1 MSKNLLSSRENM
13 LAVINHEQINYTPC
27 SFMLYKGLLE
37 NSKNYVDFLKKQ
49 INLGLDAYAMIPP
62 RAPQVVNDHY
72 NLHGIA
78 VNFDPSVKVKE
89 WIEERKGE
97 VFPIMVKEYYTPAG
111 NLRAEVR
118 QTDDWRW
125 GDHVP
130 LFDDYIA
137 PRTLKY
143 LIGEEGDL
151 EKLKY
156 LLKPP
161 NIKEEEDVRNE
172 SKPVIEFAHKQNLLT
187 LGGWGVGADM
197 IGWIYGLENMVYSA
211 FDQPELLKDMLNI
224 ISEWNQARMVTL
236 LDIGVDVYIKRAWYE
251 TCNFWSPSSFKKF
264 LLPIIE
270 QEAALAHQY
279 NTKFGY
285 IATDKVSPLL
295 PLLAVSGIDV
305 LIGIDPHTYNLS
317 KTKKA
322 MKEKVC
328 LWGGVN
334 GHLTVENGTEEEVR
348 EEVRIAMREL
358 DLGGGF
364 ILSPVDNVRE
374 DSYRSR
380 RNVRAL
386 LDEWKSLNRKG
397 ESVNMD

>member
-1 MSKNLLSSRENM
+1 M
-13 LAVINHEQINYTPC
+13 LAALNNEQTENIPC

-37 NSKNYVDFLKKQ
+37 NSDNYIDFLQKQ

-62 RAPQVVNDHY
+62 RTPIVVNDNY
-72 NLHGIA
+72 NLHGMS
-78 VNFDPSVKVKE
+78 VNFDPAVEAKE
-89 WIEERKGE
+89 WIEHRETE
-97 VFPIMVKEYYTPAG
+97 TFPIMVKEYQTPAG
-111 NLRAEVR
+111 KLRAEVR

-143 LIGEEGDL
+143 LIGEKDDL
-151 EKLKY
+151 EALKY
-156 LLKPP
+156 LLKFPSSEEKG
-161 NIKEEEDVRNE
+161 IVRKE
-172 SKPVIEFAHKQNLLT
+172 SQTVIDFANKNNLLR

-197 IGWIYGLENMVYSA
+197 LGWIYGLENMVYSS

-224 ISEWNQARMVTL
+224 ISEWNQARMLVL
-236 LDIGVDVYIKRAWYE
+236 LDFGVDIYIKRAWYE

-264 LLPIIE
+264 LLPIIKK
-270 QEAALAHQY
+270 EAALAHQY

-295 PLLAVSGIDV
+295 PLLADSGIDV
-305 LIGIDPHTYNLS
+305 LIGLDPHTYDLS
-317 KTKKA
+317 KTKKI
-322 MKEKVC
+322 MKGKVC

-334 GHLTVENGTEEEVR
+334 GHLTVENGSEEEVK
-348 EEVRIAMREL
+348 EEVRVAMREL
-358 DLGGGF
+358 GTGGGF

-374 DSYRSR
+374 DSVRSR
-380 RNVRAL
+380 KNVRVL
-386 LDEWKSLNRKG
+386 INEWKSLG
-397 ESVNMD
+397 